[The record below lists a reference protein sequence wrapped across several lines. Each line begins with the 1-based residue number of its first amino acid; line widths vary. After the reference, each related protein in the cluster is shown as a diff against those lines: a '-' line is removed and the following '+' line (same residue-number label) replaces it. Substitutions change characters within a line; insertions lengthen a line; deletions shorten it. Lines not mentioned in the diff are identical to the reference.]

1 MFGAAFNFL
10 ERKRSQ
16 EWNESMRTGVRHTG
30 KSEKQNGQHG
40 KVSEYPRDRKWSLN
54 EIEGTI
60 SIYVWELL
68 KVLFKMAT

>member
-10 ERKRSQ
+10 EWKRSQ

-40 KVSEYPRDRKWSLN
+40 KVSEYPRDRK
-54 EIEGTI
+54 
-60 SIYVWELL
+60 
-68 KVLFKMAT
+68 